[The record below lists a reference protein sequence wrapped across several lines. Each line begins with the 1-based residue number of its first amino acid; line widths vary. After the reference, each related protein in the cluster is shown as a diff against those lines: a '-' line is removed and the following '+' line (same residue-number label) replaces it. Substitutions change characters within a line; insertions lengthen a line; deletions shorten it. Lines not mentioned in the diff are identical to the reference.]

1 MSHVFARFVAPREHT
16 HVVPYSALDIDPPR
30 LFSNLKIRKL
40 LDALARRAASRRG
53 GAQTRRHSLLIID
66 ELYVGECAA
75 FASVPARTDSVC
87 AASWTGCFVR
97 PAWVTRFAAESSI
110 ASVMGFG

>member
-16 HVVPYSALDIDPPR
+16 HVVPCFALDIDPQR
-30 LFSNLKIRKL
+30 LFPNLKIRKL
-40 LDALARRAASRRG
+40 LDALARRAASQRG
-53 GAQTRRHSLLIID
+53 GAQVRRHSLLITS
-66 ELYVGECAA
+66 YVGECCGAR
-75 FASVPARTDSVC
+75 ASAPARTDSVC
-87 AASWTGCFVR
+87 AASSTGCLVR